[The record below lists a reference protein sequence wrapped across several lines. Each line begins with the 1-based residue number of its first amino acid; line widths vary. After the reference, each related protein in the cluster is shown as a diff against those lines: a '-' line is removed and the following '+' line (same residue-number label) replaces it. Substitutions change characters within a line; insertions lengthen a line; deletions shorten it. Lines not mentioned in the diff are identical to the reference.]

1 LAISIIN
8 KIQNPGFETGTF
20 ANWAVSN
27 ATIDFTHSHS
37 GNFSARLT
45 GGAVDAF
52 VSQTF
57 SINPGENFEATV
69 ALAKLGPA
77 SSPPVGI
84 TVFYYN
90 AALSFLGIGLNTFI
104 PASRLPDNNEDDWI
118 EFTQI
123 TAPAPAN
130 AAVGQITVFKSASAG
145 SADVLVDDV
154 SLLLFEGAS
163 TPTPSSDP
171 CFQDMRTT
179 LQQLQGKLI
188 SITLSGCCD
197 DSLFGRVFRVDDGKM
212 ILVGTLGTRI
222 IPICTISSIDF
233 GPFAYV
239 ANSLDDTV
247 SVINTATNTVVGLIP
262 VGSNPVGI
270 AITPDGTRAY
280 VTNFLSGSVSVINT
294 ATNTV
299 IGTVFVLFLPK
310 GIAITP
316 DGARA
321 YVANT
326 GSDAVSA
333 IDIATNTV
341 IGAPIPVEESPSEIA
356 ITPDGTR
363 AYVTNIG
370 SDSVSVIDTATN
382 SVVGAPIPVGDGP
395 QGIAIMPNGARAYVA
410 NANSDT
416 ISVIDIASNSVIAT
430 LSTLDNP
437 QGVAITPDGRFA
449 LVTNAGADRVSI
461 FDTSTQL
468 RVFPLATI
476 VGDNPIGIA
485 ITPDGSRAYVS
496 NFNDGNV
503 SVIDITT
510 NTVTGTVPVG
520 GGPQGIAITPL
531 TI

>member
-1 LAISIIN
+1 MAISIIN

-20 ANWAVSN
+20 ANWSVSN
-27 ATIDFTHSHS
+27 ATIDAAHSHS

-57 SINPGENFEATV
+57 SINPGDHFEATV
-69 ALAKLGPA
+69 ALSKLGPA

-84 TVFYYN
+84 SVIYYN
-90 AALSFLGIGLNTFI
+90 AALSFLGFGLNTFI
-104 PASRLPDNNEDDWI
+104 PAAHLPDNNEHDWTEI
-118 EFTQI
+118 TQI
-123 TAPAPAN
+123 TSPAPAN
-130 AAVGQITVFKSASAG
+130 AAVGQMIVFKSALAG

-154 SLLLFEGAS
+154 ALLLFEGPSAP
-163 TPTPSSDP
+163 TPTPDP
-171 CFQDMRTT
+171 CFQDMKTT
-179 LQQLQGKLI
+179 LQQLQGQLI
-188 SITLSGCCD
+188 SVTLSGCCD
-197 DSLFGRVFRVDDGKM
+197 TSLFGRVFRVDDGKM
-212 ILVGTLGTRI
+212 ILVGSLGTRI

-262 VGSNPVGI
+262 VGNNPVGI

-299 IGTVFVLFLPK
+299 IGTILVLFLPK

-326 GSDAVSA
+326 GSAAVSV
-333 IDIATNTV
+333 IDTATNTV
-341 IGAPIPVEESPSEIA
+341 IGAPIPVGDGPSDIA

-363 AYVTNIG
+363 AYVTNTNDG
-370 SDSVSVIDTATN
+370 TVSVIDTATN
-382 SVVGAPIPVGDGP
+382 SVVGVPIPVGVGP

-410 NANSDT
+410 DAGSDT
-416 ISVIDIASNSVIAT
+416 ISVIDIATNTVIT
-430 LSTLDNP
+430 TIPTLDNP
-437 QGVAITPDGRFA
+437 QEVAITPDGRFA
-449 LVTNAGADRVSI
+449 FVTNAGADRVSVI
-461 FDTSTQL
+461 DTSTNL

-503 SVIDITT
+503 SVIDIAT

-520 GGPQGIAITPL
+520 FGPQGIAITPL